1 VLVTGGT
8 CDIEARYRGRWQRTR
23 YESGHI
29 GMTGPGQEVALRW
42 RPVAY
47 RKALLGHNPRA
58 LGVLTLATEKAG
70 WGRPLPRGRGRGVSL
85 QSGFG
90 SYRWRKSRSRPMA
103 PCAKS
108 SEAPGGIG
116 EVATAI
122 VGPAV
127 ANAMFAAT
135 GKRIRTLPI
144 DTSPLLKTSDVCEMS
159 AIK

>member
-1 VLVTGGT
+1 MTACSWAAGWRSVLLRAYVDPPRVDEFKTPPETGHLIVLVTGGT

-58 LGVLTLATEKAG
+58 LGVLTLAIEKAG
-70 WGRPLPRGRGRGVSL
+70 WGRHLPRGQGRGVSL

-103 PCAKS
+103 PCACIAS
-108 SEAPGGIG
+108 CAQSI
-116 EVATAI
+116 
-122 VGPAV
+122 
-127 ANAMFAAT
+127 AA
-135 GKRIRTLPI
+135 RW
-144 DTSPLLKTSDVCEMS
+144 
-159 AIK
+159 